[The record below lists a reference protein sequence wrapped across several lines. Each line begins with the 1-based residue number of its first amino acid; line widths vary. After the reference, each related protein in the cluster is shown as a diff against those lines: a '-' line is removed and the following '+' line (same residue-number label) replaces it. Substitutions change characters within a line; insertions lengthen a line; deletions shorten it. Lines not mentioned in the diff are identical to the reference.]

1 MTMGP
6 SGVEPSGDEITIHH
20 AETSE
25 RGAFYVEAGGERL
38 AELTYS
44 RPSANRALLEHTAVS
59 DRLGGR
65 GVGKRLVLAA
75 VEWARATGTKITPV
89 CSYASSVF
97 RKDPSLG
104 DVLER
109 R

>member
-1 MTMGP
+1 MTTGP
-6 SGVEPSGDEITIHH
+6 TGAQPSGDEIQIHH

-44 RPSANRALLEHTAVS
+44 RPSERTAVLEHTSVS

-75 VEWARATGTKITPV
+75 VEWARRTGTKLTPV